1 LFDVVPV
8 PAASFYRDPWGS

>member
-1 LFDVVPV
+1 VVPV